1 MMEFFLAL
9 VTIILID
16 IVLGGE
22 NALVIALAS
31 RELPPDLKQKAIL
44 WGTIGAVV
52 ARFVCV
58 ATLTILLLIPGLRLV
73 GGLLLVWIAWQITK
87 NKPHLDVVAKQTL
100 AGAIGTIIM
109 ADITM
114 GLDNS
119 LAIAAAS
126 GGSWILIILGLL
138 ISVPIIIWGST
149 WIEKHLTKRPWL
161 VYWGAGV
168 LYFVATKMILEEP
181 IIHKHLE
188 QLPIWV
194 DYILEFVISAQLAV
208 YQYYKQE
215 IKP

>member
-149 WIEKHLTKRPWL
+149 
-161 VYWGAGV
+161 
-168 LYFVATKMILEEP
+168 
-181 IIHKHLE
+181 
-188 QLPIWV
+188 
-194 DYILEFVISAQLAV
+194 
-208 YQYYKQE
+208 
-215 IKP
+215 